1 MAEKPKQEHGKEAVA
16 PPPSPKGPMR
26 LVLILLPAMIL
37 LGGGGYLGWG
47 LLRPAH
53 VPEQAQKAP
62 EPQAPPPKVA
72 MKPFVVN
79 LQDTGEI
86 PRYLKVEFDLELRPG
101 SPTQELEAKMAELRD
116 SIIVLLSSK
125 RSQELSSIEGKDRLR
140 EEILSRL
147 NSRLQSATVGR
158 VFFKDFIIQ

>member
-1 MAEKPKQEHGKEAVA
+1 MAERPKQEHAKEATV
-16 PPPSPKGPMR
+16 PSPSSRGPVRM
-26 LVLILLPAMIL
+26 VLIFLPAMIL
-37 LGGGGYLGWG
+37 LGGGGYVGWG
-47 LLRPAH
+47 LLRPASA
-53 VPEQAQKAP
+53 PEMAQKAV
-62 EPQAPPPKVA
+62 EPQVPLPKVA

-79 LQDTGEI
+79 LQDMGEV

-101 SPTQELEAKMAELRD
+101 SPTQEVEAKMAELRD

-125 RSQELSSIEGKDRLR
+125 RSQELSTIEGKDRLR